1 MFEDNHDEFESNS
14 MKDLESMS
22 KVQVLHISITHP
34 VGKVQEREKCKMT
47 REP

>member
-22 KVQVLHISITHP
+22 KIQVLHISIPHP
-34 VGKVQEREKCKMT
+34 VVRVMTSRE
-47 REP
+47 EPK